1 MVRSSILS
9 LLLMICWNAMGQ
21 TGADSANVK
30 DSSALV
36 RDTIVKPIIPWTS
49 LPDSLRYRDTLPS
62 FRRDTL
68 GFSLSDAWNQPGAVF
83 RDHPLYRFTQ
93 PTRLAVS
100 YRQRTGKEALFYVM
114 VGLLLFFAII
124 RNGFSRYIQDVFKIF
139 FRTTVRQRQIKEQL
153 LQSPLPS
160 LLLNIFFMVS
170 MGMFLALVIQNIG
183 WSGGYSFW
191 VLFLYS
197 MAILVVMYFFKFVIL
212 KFIGWILQVRD
223 AADTYI
229 FIVFL
234 TNKVIGM
241 LLLPFI
247 IVLAFT
253 YGQISQVAL
262 TSGLLMIAGF
272 FAYRY
277 FLSFISVY
285 RQLRISFFHFFLYLF
300 AFEIVPLLLINKL
313 LFTFLVETS

>member
-1 MVRSSILS
+1 MLKSFILFFVLVVTLNVMGQGSADSSIL
-9 LLLMICWNAMGQ
+9 
-21 TGADSANVK
+21 K
-30 DSSALV
+30 DSTVKKDSL
-36 RDTIVKPIIPWTS
+36 VKPLIPWSS
-49 LPDSLRYRDTLPS
+49 LPDSLRYKDSLPS
-62 FRRDTL
+62 FRRDTITL
-68 GFSLSDAWNQPGAVF
+68 ASSTSWRDPGSLF
-83 RDHPLYRFTQ
+83 KDHSFFRFTH

-100 YRQRTGKEALFYVM
+100 FRQREGKETLFYVM
-114 VGLLLFFAII
+114 IGLLLFFAII
-124 RNGFSRYIQDVFKIF
+124 RNGFGRYIQDVFKIF

-170 MGMFLALVIQNIG
+170 MGMFLALVILNLG
-183 WSGGYSFW
+183 WASGYSFW
-191 VLFLYS
+191 ALLLYS
-197 MAILVVMYFFKFVIL
+197 MIILVVMYFFKFVIL
-212 KFIGWILQVRD
+212 KFIGWILQVRE

-234 TNKVIGM
+234 TNKVIGIM
-241 LLLPFI
+241 ILPFI

-253 YGQISQVAL
+253 YGSISQVAL

-285 RQLRISFFHFFLYLF
+285 RQLKISFFHFLLYLF

>member
-1 MVRSSILS
+1 
-9 LLLMICWNAMGQ
+9 
-21 TGADSANVK
+21 
-30 DSSALV
+30 
-36 RDTIVKPIIPWTS
+36 
-49 LPDSLRYRDTLPS
+49 
-62 FRRDTL
+62 
-68 GFSLSDAWNQPGAVF
+68 
-83 RDHPLYRFTQ
+83 
-93 PTRLAVS
+93 
-100 YRQRTGKEALFYVM
+100 
-114 VGLLLFFAII
+114 
-124 RNGFSRYIQDVFKIF
+124 
-139 FRTTVRQRQIKEQL
+139 
-153 LQSPLPS
+153 
-160 LLLNIFFMVS
+160 
-170 MGMFLALVIQNIG
+170 MFLALVIQNIG

-272 FAYRY
+272 FAYLY

>member
-1 MVRSSILS
+1 MLKSFILIF
-9 LLLMICWNAMGQ
+9 LLVVTSNAMGQ
-21 TGADSANVK
+21 ASS
-30 DSSALV
+30 DSSIVQDSVPV
-36 RDTIVKPIIPWTS
+36 RRDSVVKPVIPWTG
-49 LPDSLRYRDTLPS
+49 LPDSLRYRDTFPS
-62 FRRDTL
+62 FRRDTIT
-68 GFSLSDAWNQPGAVF
+68 LSSSTSWREPGSMF
-83 RDHPLYRFTQ
+83 RDHSFFRFTN
-93 PTRLAVS
+93 PARLAVS
-100 YRQRTGKEALFYVM
+100 FRQREGKETLFYVM
-114 VGLLLFFAII
+114 IGLLLFFAII
-124 RNGFSRYIQDVFKIF
+124 RNGFGRYIQDVFKIF

-170 MGMFLALVIQNIG
+170 MGMFLALVIQNLG
-183 WSGGYSFW
+183 WAGGYGFW
-191 VLFLYS
+191 ALLLYS
-197 MAILVVMYFFKFVIL
+197 MVILVVMYFLKFVIL
-212 KFIGWILQVRD
+212 KFIGWILQVRE

-253 YGQISQVAL
+253 YGSISQVAL

-285 RQLRISFFHFFLYLF
+285 RQLKISFFHFLLYLF